1 VTTQQLLALLAVLA
15 LAALAALAS
24 IVAWSLVRRRRSAG
38 SAKLANTLHLN
49 ARWWKDE
56 GKKDG
61 ELLYVALGDS
71 AAQGVGASK
80 PGHSYVGI
88 IARHLRDRTGRT
100 VRVVNLSMSGA
111 RLQEALAIQL
121 PALRRLRPPPDV
133 LTVAIG
139 ANDIASFDR
148 GRFERELRELYA
160 ALPAGAIVA
169 DLPSFYLGSAE
180 RNAREANA
188 IVRRLAAERGFEI
201 AALHTATR
209 RQGAARYALNQVA
222 ADFFH
227 PNDRGYRVWASAFIP
242 LLDRVV
248 AENRSTADAD

>member
-1 VTTQQLLALLAVLA
+1 VTTPQLFALIAALALLVI
-15 LAALAALAS
+15 AS
-24 IVAWSLVRRRRSAG
+24 IGGRALVRRRHRAG
-38 SAKLANTLHLN
+38 AARLAGTLHLN

-61 ELLYVALGDS
+61 DLLYVALGDS
-71 AAQGVGASK
+71 AAQGVGASM
-80 PGHSYVGI
+80 PGRSYVGI
-88 IARHLRDRTGRT
+88 IAKHLREQTGRT
-100 VRVVNLSMSGA
+100 VRAVNLSLSGA
-111 RLQEALAIQL
+111 RLREAIAIQL
-121 PALRRLRPPPDV
+121 PALRRLNPQPDI

-139 ANDIASFDR
+139 ANDIASFDKA
-148 GRFERELRELYA
+148 RFERELRALYA

-180 RNAREANA
+180 RSAREANA
-188 IVRRLAAERGFEI
+188 IVRRLAAEHGFEV
-201 AALHTATR
+201 APLHTATR

-242 LLDRVV
+242 LLDRRLS
-248 AENRSTADAD
+248 ETRSTAEAE

>member
-1 VTTQQLLALLAVLA
+1 VLLWLIAVSVLA
-15 LAALAALAS
+15 AA
-24 IVAWSLVRRRRSAG
+24 IVAWALGRRRHRAG
-38 SAKLANTLHLN
+38 SARLANTLHLN

-56 GKKDG
+56 GKKPG

-71 AAQGVGASK
+71 AAQGVGASR
-80 PGHSYVGI
+80 PGRSYVGL
-88 IARHLRDRTGRT
+88 IARHLRERSGRT

-111 RLQEALAIQL
+111 RLREALAIQL
-121 PALRRLRPPPDV
+121 PALRRMTTRPDV

-139 ANDIASFDR
+139 ANDVASFDPA
-148 GRFERELRELYA
+148 RFESELRELYA

-180 RNAREANA
+180 RKAREANA
-188 IVRRLAAERGFEI
+188 IVRRLAAERGFEV
-201 AALHTATR
+201 APLHAATR

-227 PNDRGYRVWASAFIP
+227 PNDRGYRVWASAFLP

-248 AENRSTADAD
+248 DETHSTADAE

>member
-1 VTTQQLLALLAVLA
+1 MTTPLLLTLIAVAVLVA
-15 LAALAALAS
+15 LAAT
-24 IVAWSLVRRRRSAG
+24 VAWALGRLRHRAG
-38 SAKLANTLHLN
+38 SARLANTLHLN

-56 GKKDG
+56 GKKHGD
-61 ELLYVALGDS
+61 LLYVALGDS

-80 PGHSYVGI
+80 PGRSYVGL
-88 IARHLRDRTGRT
+88 IARHLRERTGRT

-111 RLQEALAIQL
+111 RLREALAIQL
-121 PALRRLRPPPDV
+121 PALRRMTTRPDV

-139 ANDIASFDR
+139 ANDIASFDPL
-148 GRFERELRELYA
+148 RFESELRELYA

-169 DLPSFYLGSAE
+169 DLPSFYLGSSE
-180 RNAREANA
+180 RKAREANA
-188 IVRRLAAERGFEI
+188 IVRRLAAERDFEV
-201 AALHTATR
+201 APLHAATR

-227 PNDRGYRVWASAFIP
+227 PNDRGYRVWASAFLP

-248 AENRSTADAD
+248 AETRSTADTE